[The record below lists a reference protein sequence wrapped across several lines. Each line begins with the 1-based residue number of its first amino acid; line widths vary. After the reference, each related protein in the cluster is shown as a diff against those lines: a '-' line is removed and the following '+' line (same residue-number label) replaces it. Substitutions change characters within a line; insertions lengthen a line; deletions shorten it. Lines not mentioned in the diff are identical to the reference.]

1 MYAEESISDILF
13 MILYGGVAMLT
24 LAAAL
29 YLWLRRTNAFMP
41 EMETPGEVRRR
52 TAAFLFAA
60 TASHVWWLVVGN
72 YWLTEERLV
81 RDMALMALDHLT
93 LVPLAMAVLLCM
105 LQDRRRRLWPWIVA
119 QVPIV
124 GIAVAGI
131 AMGDA
136 RSVLWMNGWQ
146 TVVIAAFVV
155 RYFLAQRE
163 YNRWLLDN
171 YADLEH
177 KDIWRSLL
185 VAVGLCVVYEVY
197 CNNPGMMAVEYLSQ
211 VFTIAVA
218 LFLVW
223 RVETLQRLALE
234 EEYDEPADATDADE
248 ADATS
253 ATPKPKAKR
262 PKRPKAAADKKATT
276 VTIDFGPQLR
286 DRCEETGLY
295 LKPDLRMEQLADVL
309 ETNRTYLG
317 TYFAR
322 TGTTYNDYINQL
334 RIAHFERLYAK
345 AKRGHASAK
354 AKNLSAESG
363 FSSYSTF
370 IAAFKKHRGIT
381 VAEWMRRQR

>member
-1 MYAEESISDILF
+1 
-13 MILYGGVAMLT
+13 MLT

-81 RDMALMALDHLT
+81 RDIALMALDHLT
-93 LVPLAMAVLLCM
+93 LVPLAMAVLLRM

-248 ADATS
+248 AGATS
-253 ATPKPKAKR
+253 ATPKPKAQR
-262 PKRPKAAADKKATT
+262 PKRPKAVADK
-276 VTIDFGPQLR
+276 
-286 DRCEETGLY
+286 
-295 LKPDLRMEQLADVL
+295 
-309 ETNRTYLG
+309 
-317 TYFAR
+317 
-322 TGTTYNDYINQL
+322 
-334 RIAHFERLYAK
+334 
-345 AKRGHASAK
+345 
-354 AKNLSAESG
+354 LSL
-363 FSSYSTF
+363 
-370 IAAFKKHRGIT
+370 IHI
-381 VAEWMRRQR
+381 

>member
-81 RDMALMALDHLT
+81 RDIALMTLDHLT
-93 LVPLAMAVLLCM
+93 LVPLAVAVLLRM
-105 LQDRRRRLWPWIVA
+105 LQDRRRRLWPWLVA

-124 GIAVAGI
+124 AMGVAGI
-131 AMGDA
+131 ATGDA
-136 RSVLWMNGWQ
+136 RSMLWMNGWQ
-146 TVVIAAFVV
+146 TVVIAAFIV
-155 RYFLAQRE
+155 RYFLALRE
-163 YNRWLLDN
+163 YNGWLLDN
-171 YADLEH
+171 FADLEH

-185 VAVGLCVVYEVY
+185 VALGLCVVFEVY

-234 EEYDEPADATDADE
+234 EEHGETEIP
-248 ADATS
+248 S
-253 ATPKPKAKR
+253 ATPTPKPEAKR
-262 PKRPKAAADKKATT
+262 PKRPRASADKKATT
-276 VTIDFGPQLR
+276 VTIDFGPLLR
-286 DRCEETGLY
+286 TRCEKTGLY
-295 LKPDLRMEQLADVL
+295 LQPDLRMEQLADVL

-317 TYFAR
+317 TYFAQ
-322 TGTTYNDYINQL
+322 TGTTYNDYINRL
-334 RIAHFERLYAK
+334 RIVHFERLHAK
-345 AKRGHASAK
+345 AKRGHAPAK
-354 AKNLSAESG
+354 AKDLAAESG

-370 IAAFKKHRGIT
+370 LAAFKKHHGIT
-381 VAEWMRRQR
+381 VAEWMRQQR